1 MSLPMRPEGTHPT
14 NSDRS
19 KEPKEITPVA
29 KARIKRESTAKK
41 VVGEIIREDVRS
53 VGDTVLWDVVI
64 PTVKNLIADVVTRG
78 IESML
83 YGGDSRPR
91 SRGSYSDYSGYSRP
105 KAARDRPA
113 ERRER
118 RERRSARP
126 AEPERNEII
135 FDARSDAIDVIDR
148 MSDLIDQY
156 GQASLADLNALIG
169 ASSNFIDDNWGW
181 TDMGSFNVRQVRD
194 GFMLTHDEPESL
206 KH

>member
-1 MSLPMRPEGTHPT
+1 MNVPTRPEGAYPG

-19 KEPKEITPVA
+19 KEKKDITPVA
-29 KARIKRESTAKK
+29 KARVKRESTARK
-41 VVGEIIREDVRS
+41 VVGEIIREDARS
-53 VGDTVLWDVVI
+53 VGETVLWDVII
-64 PTVKNLIADVVTRG
+64 PTVKNLISDTVTRG

-91 SRGSYSDYSGYSRP
+91 SKNTYSDYSGYSRP
-105 KAARDRPA
+105 KGSRDRPT
-113 ERRER
+113 ER
-118 RERRSARP
+118 RERRSARQ

-135 FDARSDAIDVIDR
+135 FDSRSDAFDVIDR

-181 TDMGSFNVRQVRD
+181 TDMGSFDVRQVRD
-194 GFMLTHDEPESL
+194 GFMLTHDEPQSL
-206 KH
+206 KQR